1 VKKILMLAMVLGL
14 LVSGCGDIAAKKD
27 KFQLIA
33 SSDGKIYRIDKE
45 NGKVSVIE
53 NGELKEIK
61 EGRQTL
67 KVGEFYTT
75 EDGKVVKYIG
85 STSQKVWKRKSD
97 GTWAQDGEQ
106 KYILEEA
113 KTWEQLMK
121 EKGWEVPKRLPGE
134 TIPEYDERM
143 RKLQD
148 KPLPTF

>member
-1 VKKILMLAMVLGL
+1 MLAMVLGL

-53 NGELKEIK
+53 NEELKEIK
-61 EGRQTL
+61 EGRQAL

-85 STSQKVWKRKSD
+85 STSQKVWKQKSD
-97 GTWAQDGEQ
+97 GTWAQDGEEQ
-106 KYILEEA
+106 KYIGRYPRAEPVALFKIIQA
-113 KTWEQLMK
+113 SLDLNPDVLATSHTQ
-121 EKGWEVPKRLPGE
+121 
-134 TIPEYDERM
+134 
-143 RKLQD
+143 
-148 KPLPTF
+148 